1 MHEGSYWSSWVLA
14 LRRRGWDAPA
24 AVFLETLGPLAVILA
39 QAIYVGQ
46 PFLKGFLPG
55 DQWGAVARM
64 LEDQQQR
71 YDFVAFLEEDV
82 D

>member
-14 LRRRGWDAPA
+14 LRRRGLNGPA
-24 AVFLETLGPLAVILA
+24 AVFLETLGPLSVILA
-39 QAIYVGQ
+39 QMVYAGQ
-46 PFLKGFLPG
+46 PFLKGLLPG
-55 DQWGAVARM
+55 EQWGALGQM

-71 YDFVAFLEEDV
+71 SDFVAFLEEDV

>member
-1 MHEGSYWSSWVLA
+1 MHEGSYWSSWVLS
-14 LRRRGWDAPA
+14 LRRRGLNAPA

-46 PFLKGFLPG
+46 PFLKGLLPG
-55 DQWGAVARM
+55 EQAGALVRM
-64 LEDQQQR
+64 LEDHQQR
-71 YDFVAFLEEDV
+71 CDFVAFLEEDV

>member
-1 MHEGSYWSSWVLA
+1 MHEEAYWSTWVLA
-14 LRRRGWDAPA
+14 LKRRGLNAPA
-24 AVFLETLGPLAVILA
+24 AVFLEGLGPLSVFLA
-39 QAIYVGQ
+39 QVVYIGQ

-55 DQWGAVARM
+55 EQMGALARM

-71 YDFVAFLEEDV
+71 SSFAAFLEEDK